1 MAEQIIVFKNGER
14 VITTLQEVYEGE
26 GDDKRGVCLLMTHP
40 YILDLIEVSDKP
52 EEMNLQVKFSK
63 WCPYSVDYQFRV
75 PYDAVLAIGEPDQG
89 LLTAYKSKVES
100 MISTDDGRVPSAD
113 EVLAA
118 TAAGYENTPNWQQQQ
133 QAVAQAMADAAT
145 PPAVNPEV
153 V

>member
-89 LLTAYKSKVES
+89 LLTAYRNKVES
-100 MISTDDGRVPSAD
+100 MVATEDRVPNAD

-118 TAAGYENTPNWQQQQ
+118 AAAGYENTPNWQQQQ
-133 QAVAQAMADAAT
+133 QAVAQAIADAAT

>member
-100 MISTDDGRVPSAD
+100 MVATEDRVPSAD

>member
-89 LLTAYKSKVES
+89 LLTAYRNKVES
-100 MISTDDGRVPSAD
+100 MVATEDRVPSAD

-118 TAAGYENTPNWQQQQ
+118 AAAGYENTPNWQQQQ
-133 QAVAQAMADAAT
+133 QAVAQAIADAAT